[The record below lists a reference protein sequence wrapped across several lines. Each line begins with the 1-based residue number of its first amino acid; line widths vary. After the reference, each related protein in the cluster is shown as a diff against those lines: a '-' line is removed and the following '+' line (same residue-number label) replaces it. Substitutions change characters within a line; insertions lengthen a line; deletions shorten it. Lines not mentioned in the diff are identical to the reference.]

1 MWIVSTRNTV
11 SQTKIVDNLSKSVT
25 CLIIEVGNSFFCEVN
40 YNMKKFNWSFD
51 IIMLIFIEISMLV
64 SLVSSFIEH
73 KSMLYIAETIAGILL
88 ALAPVIASSLF
99 RFNLPKFLNAFYLLF
114 IYGSVY
120 LGTLLHFYSV
130 PYWDKGLHLIS
141 GALLASFGFSL
152 YGMLVP
158 KHLREHMPAGFLVLY
173 ALSFAIFCGVCW
185 EFYEFTCDGLF
196 GMNLQRYAS
205 SAGKAFVGRVALMD
219 TMGDLIA
226 DTIGAGLLCI
236 YAYFNIKRSSQWLQ
250 GFYFHKSFRF

>member
-1 MWIVSTRNTV
+1 M
-11 SQTKIVDNLSKSVT
+11 
-25 CLIIEVGNSFFCEVN
+25 
-40 YNMKKFNWSFD
+40 
-51 IIMLIFIEISMLV
+51 
-64 SLVSSFIEH
+64 
-73 KSMLYIAETIAGILL
+73 
-88 ALAPVIASSLF
+88 
-99 RFNLPKFLNAFYLLF
+99 
-114 IYGSVY
+114 
-120 LGTLLHFYSV
+120 
-130 PYWDKGLHLIS
+130 
-141 GALLASFGFSL
+141 ASFGFSL

-205 SAGKAFVGRVALMD
+205 SAGKAFVGRAALMD

-236 YAYFNIKRSSQWLQ
+236 YAYFNIKRSSRWLQ

>member
-1 MWIVSTRNTV
+1 M
-11 SQTKIVDNLSKSVT
+11 DNLSKSVT

-114 IYGSVY
+114 ISD
-120 LGTLLHFYSV
+120 TL
-130 PYWDKGLHLIS
+130 K
-141 GALLASFGFSL
+141 
-152 YGMLVP
+152 
-158 KHLREHMPAGFLVLY
+158 
-173 ALSFAIFCGVCW
+173 
-185 EFYEFTCDGLF
+185 
-196 GMNLQRYAS
+196 
-205 SAGKAFVGRVALMD
+205 
-219 TMGDLIA
+219 
-226 DTIGAGLLCI
+226 
-236 YAYFNIKRSSQWLQ
+236 
-250 GFYFHKSFRF
+250 